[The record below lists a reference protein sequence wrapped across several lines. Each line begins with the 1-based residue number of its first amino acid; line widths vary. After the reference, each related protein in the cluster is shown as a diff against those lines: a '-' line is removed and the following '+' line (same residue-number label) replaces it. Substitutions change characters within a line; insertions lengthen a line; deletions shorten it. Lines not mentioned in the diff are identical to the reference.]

1 VSDDLLGNVFS
12 GSGLVWF
19 GGLLGGAIGVCLWA
33 RWRGFLE
40 ARMFDAAAPGLAIG
54 YAVGRIGCQLSGD
67 GDYGTATD
75 APWGMAYPDG
85 TEPTQVDVHPTPV
98 FETLA
103 MGLTALVL
111 WNLRDRLPPGG
122 LFGLYLVLAGL
133 ERLLIEFVR
142 RNDDVVAGLTQPQLV
157 SIGLMVLGT
166 ILLMRVRAFGRPR
179 TA

>member
-1 VSDDLLGNVFS
+1 
-12 GSGLVWF
+12 
-19 GGLLGGAIGVCLWA
+19 
-33 RWRGFLE
+33 
-40 ARMFDAAAPGLAIG
+40 
-54 YAVGRIGCQLSGD
+54 
-67 GDYGTATD
+67 
-75 APWGMAYPDG
+75 
-85 TEPTQVDVHPTPV
+85 
-98 FETLA
+98 

-122 LFGLYLVLAGL
+122 LFGLYLVLAGV
-133 ERLLIEFVR
+133 ERLLIEFIR